1 MRDEFNNLDS
11 ENLADRNTIDV
22 PSKQSK
28 YISTRKRKELIN
40 TESDKEED
48 IEVTNTKIQIEESKE
63 IENNDFSQ
71 NNIKTQYEF
80 NKYNTIEKNINNKN
94 NDNLANKSN
103 TTLQEKL
110 KKIFINRDKV
120 KFQYAKQDIPDN
132 LKYHSDES
140 ETSENEELRKSKASK
155 KKTPIISS
163 SKKDKDIIYSKQK
176 ESIKN
181 SNKKKG

>member
-48 IEVTNTKIQIEESKE
+48 IEVTNTKIQNEESKE

-71 NNIKTQYEF
+71 KNIKTQYEF

-94 NDNLANKSN
+94 NDN
-103 TTLQEKL
+103 
-110 KKIFINRDKV
+110 
-120 KFQYAKQDIPDN
+120 
-132 LKYHSDES
+132 
-140 ETSENEELRKSKASK
+140 
-155 KKTPIISS
+155 
-163 SKKDKDIIYSKQK
+163 
-176 ESIKN
+176 
-181 SNKKKG
+181 

>member
-71 NNIKTQYEF
+71 KNIKTQYEF
-80 NKYNTIEKNINNKN
+80 NKYNTIEKNIGTNATKTSNNIYFF
-94 NDNLANKSN
+94 A
-103 TTLQEKL
+103 T
-110 KKIFINRDKV
+110 
-120 KFQYAKQDIPDN
+120 KQLPPDF
-132 LKYHSDES
+132 LSCAH
-140 ETSENEELRKSKASK
+140 KASASLLFAK
-155 KKTPIISS
+155 LPTFKR
-163 SKKDKDIIYSKQK
+163 
-176 ESIKN
+176 
-181 SNKKKG
+181 